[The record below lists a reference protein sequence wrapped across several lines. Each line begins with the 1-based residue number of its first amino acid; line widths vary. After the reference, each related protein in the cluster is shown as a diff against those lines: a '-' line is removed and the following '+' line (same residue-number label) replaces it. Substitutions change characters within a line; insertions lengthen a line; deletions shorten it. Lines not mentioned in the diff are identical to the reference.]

1 MTTSLFNRKRLIGMS
16 VLLVLV
22 LILGACTDDPG
33 AAPVATPLSAET
45 IPATSTPIPPTSTP
59 LPTPTPTAT
68 PRPLAATV
76 NGEPVYLETYEDELA
91 IQEVQF
97 SGIDPRKA
105 ALEKLIEDEL
115 IAQEAAR
122 RSIDV
127 TPEEVDAAI
136 AETVTKIG
144 VEAYQLWLAEN
155 GYTEATFHNAVAAEL
170 LRTRV
175 LEDVTAAVGDSA
187 EFVRAR
193 VIQTDSAEDAA
204 EVSVQLQG
212 GGDFVTLI
220 DLYSADPHK
229 ATTRGDI
236 GWFTRGMLTVPEL
249 EDTAFALQPGT
260 FSDVITVTTGI
271 TTYYIVLV
279 TDRDPAR
286 PYTAAQ
292 QQRLVNELATAWLEE
307 IRAQAVVD
315 VLVGLD

>member
-1 MTTSLFNRKRLIGMS
+1 MTLFMSVRKRIIWI
-16 VLLVLV
+16 LVLAA
-22 LILGACTDDPG
+22 LTLMLGACADDAG
-33 AAPVATPLSAET
+33 NGQVETPLSAEI
-45 IPATSTPIPPTSTP
+45 IPATNTPIPPTNTP

-76 NGEPVYLETYEDELA
+76 NGEPIYLEAYESELA

-97 SGIDPRKA
+97 SGLDPRKV
-105 ALEKLIEDEL
+105 ALEKLIEDLL

-122 RSIDV
+122 RGIGIS
-127 TPEEVDAAI
+127 PEEVDAAI
-136 AETVTKIG
+136 AETVAKIG
-144 VEAYQLWLAEN
+144 PEAYQLWLAEN
-155 GYTEATFHNAVAAEL
+155 GYTEATFHDAVAAEL

-175 LEDVTAAVGDSA
+175 LEDVTADVGDSA

-204 EVSVQLQG
+204 EVVFQLQG
-212 GGDFVTLI
+212 GGDFVTLL
-220 DLYSADPHK
+220 DLYSTDPNK

-249 EDTAFALQPGT
+249 EDAAFALPTGA
-260 FSDVITVTTGI
+260 FSDVISVTTGI
-271 TTYYIVLV
+271 TTYYVVLV

-286 PYTAAQ
+286 PYTAVQ
-292 QQRLVNELATAWLEE
+292 QQRLINEVATAWLEE
-307 IRAQAVVD
+307 TRAQAVVD